1 MKEIYLAGGCFWGVD
16 AYFQRID
23 GIVETESGYAN
34 GNTENPTY
42 EEVCRMNTGFAET
55 VKLIY
60 DETVIALPEVLQRY
74 FKIID
79 PTTIDRQG
87 GDTGNQYRTGIYF
100 VDPSD
105 EVVIKDQLDQLAQKY
120 EDKIQVEVMPLQNYY
135 KAEEYHQDYLKK
147 NPRGYCH
154 INLALADE
162 PLE

>member
-42 EEVCRMNTGFAET
+42 EEVCRMNTGFAEA

-100 VDPSD
+100 VDPLD

>member
-42 EEVCRMNTGFAET
+42 EEVCRMNTGFAEA

-105 EVVIKDQLDQLAQKY
+105 EVVIKDQLDQLAKKY

-162 PLE
+162 PLA

>member
-162 PLE
+162 PLD

>member
-100 VDPSD
+100 VDPLD
-105 EVVIKDQLDQLAQKY
+105 EVVIKDQLDQLAKKY

>member
-74 FKIID
+74 LKIID

-100 VDPSD
+100 VDPLD
-105 EVVIKDQLDQLAQKY
+105 EVVIKDQLDQLAKKY

-162 PLE
+162 PLD

>member
-42 EEVCRMNTGFAET
+42 EEVCRMNTGFAEA

-100 VDPSD
+100 VDPLD
-105 EVVIKDQLDQLAQKY
+105 EVVIKDQLDQLAKKY

-162 PLE
+162 PLD

>member
-1 MKEIYLAGGCFWGVD
+1 
-16 AYFQRID
+16 
-23 GIVETESGYAN
+23 
-34 GNTENPTY
+34 
-42 EEVCRMNTGFAET
+42 MNTGFAEA

-100 VDPSD
+100 VDPLD
-105 EVVIKDQLDQLAQKY
+105 EVVIKDQLDQLAKKY

-162 PLE
+162 PLA

>member
-100 VDPSD
+100 VDPLD
-105 EVVIKDQLDQLAQKY
+105 EVVIKDQLDQLAKKY

-162 PLE
+162 PLA